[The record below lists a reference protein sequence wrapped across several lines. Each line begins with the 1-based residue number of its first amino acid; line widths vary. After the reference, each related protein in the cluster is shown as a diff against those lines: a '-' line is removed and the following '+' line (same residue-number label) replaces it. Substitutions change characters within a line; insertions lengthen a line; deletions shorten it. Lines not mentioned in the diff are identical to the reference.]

1 MYWVDRANAGRLLA
15 DKAENNAVK
24 RLNAVLRQN
33 LSDVIKQI
41 EQFDLKYLKE
51 NLTERQRQA
60 LLARL
65 RRTSDYYTRDIYLK
79 RLYNT
84 DLKLY
89 RIDRLEQ
96 LRAEI
101 QMKLTEMTDE
111 QSSVIDGTLMKAGQ
125 QSYDN
130 LNEGLSEKYGIK
142 LHAIS
147 KNTIRTLANT
157 AWAGE
162 DNWSARI
169 WKDRKALGYLLDDVL
184 KTGVAQ
190 GSSLDKISKQV
201 REKFNTST
209 YNAMRLVRTETTH
222 IHEQSA
228 MLFYK
233 DTGCKKYRFL
243 AYLDEKT
250 SEVCKEH
257 NRKMFLVSEAKV
269 GVNYPPLHPNCRS
282 TTAPVIDV
290 AELWKKYVGDEDN
303 GIKIIHETRKALLI
317 QKDEKQAWIQR
328 RWLRDDNTLTPAG
341 VRAIESGQL
350 ISEIE
355 RVDNL
360 RNQGV
365 ELPKPDWQSEK
376 AYGFDVTMK
385 EYLASDEEDDI
396 PKFFKK
402 RIFIPKSLV
411 KDNKISTTFLEN
423 KLNEIEE
430 DKTKYYMGK
439 YDDRVI
445 KEVTLAL
452 GFNVTHDRSGHL
464 RLIFK

>member
-51 NLTERQRQA
+51 NLTEQQRQA

-65 RRTSDYYTRDIYLK
+65 RRTSDYYIRDIYLK

-184 KTGVAQ
+184 KIGVAQ
-190 GSSLDKISKQV
+190 GSSLDKISKQI

-250 SEVCKEH
+250 SDVCKEH

-290 AELWKKYVGDEDN
+290 AELWKKYD
-303 GIKIIHETRKALLI
+303 
-317 QKDEKQAWIQR
+317 KD
-328 RWLRDDNTLTPAG
+328 
-341 VRAIESGQL
+341 
-350 ISEIE
+350 
-355 RVDNL
+355 
-360 RNQGV
+360 
-365 ELPKPDWQSEK
+365 
-376 AYGFDVTMK
+376 
-385 EYLASDEEDDI
+385 
-396 PKFFKK
+396 
-402 RIFIPKSLV
+402 
-411 KDNKISTTFLEN
+411 
-423 KLNEIEE
+423 
-430 DKTKYYMGK
+430 
-439 YDDRVI
+439 
-445 KEVTLAL
+445 
-452 GFNVTHDRSGHL
+452 
-464 RLIFK
+464 